1 MSKTAASVDADDTIP
16 CGPPSDTEI
25 TWVGTMPPMHSDPNA
40 PPGGVTI
47 HADAFD
53 LEAFVEDDE
62 Q

>member
-1 MSKTAASVDADDTIP
+1 
-16 CGPPSDTEI
+16 
-25 TWVGTMPPMHSDPNA
+25 MHSDPNA